1 MRFAISAALMLALS
15 APTAH
20 AQFFEDLFQGFQT
33 AGTPISGPLFTG
45 PGGGQAGGARLGR
58 TRIVPNRLGD
68 GWRFEFDRNFGPDQ
82 LGRPEVYN
90 LGNLELELAGQTDVT
105 AEITRRGIPTAT
117 LDFNISNLNY
127 AIRGLTGLE
136 DVEIVGTFDLAND
149 IRINPLGFYTYS
161 LTVNNT
167 NAEIRFDGLLA
178 DGELDT
184 DFDIGPINV
193 KGNLFFDAFVA
204 LLGSFG
210 VDTSELVGVFPD
222 SPIDRIVEEIQTSL
236 AKQAGALT
244 QQLRLDGGLT
254 LGEVVESGT
263 GASLFGPD
271 FSVEFE
277 VYGANDTAPFA
288 TPVPEP
294 ATLLLLSLMGLVAA
308 RRR

>member
-1 MRFAISAALMLALS
+1 MRLVISAALILAS
-15 APTAH
+15 APAAR
-20 AQFFEDLFQGFQT
+20 AQFFEDLFRGFQL
-33 AGTPISGPLFTG
+33 AGTPTG
-45 PGGGQAGGARLGR
+45 SSSALQQNGSRIGR
-58 TRIVPNRLGD
+58 TRVVPNRLGN

-90 LGNLELELAGQTDVT
+90 LGNLELELSGQTNAT
-105 AEITRRGIPTAT
+105 AEITRRGIPTGT

-127 AIRGLTGLE
+127 AIRGLTGFE
-136 DVEIVGTFDLAND
+136 DVEIVGAFDLANE

-161 LTVNNT
+161 LNMNNT
-167 NAEIRFDGLLA
+167 SAEARLDGLA
-178 DGELDT
+178 VDGELDT

-193 KGNLFFDAFVA
+193 KGNIYFDAFVA
-204 LLGSFG
+204 LLAGFG

-236 AKQAGALT
+236 KKQSGALT
-244 QQLRLDGGLT
+244 QQLRLHNGLT
-254 LGEVVESGT
+254 LGEVVESNT

-271 FSVEFE
+271 FTIEFE
-277 VYGANDTAPFA
+277 ALGSGDASPDT